1 VHDYNGGIQPNG
13 LFWSVEVPLRSFSL
27 SVHQGRA
34 RFRVKDVPVVESF
47 VFGGPNVVPA
57 LVSVDVEWD
66 AVEAPMDRGLGTS
79 VGSTDPGAFL
89 GRFARARAVGSF
101 SGSALGF
108 EFRSRRGASS
118 DQGFAE
124 IGTERN
130 GVFLT

>member
-1 VHDYNGGIQPNG
+1 MAIPPG
-13 LFWSVEVPLRSFSL
+13 SFSL
-27 SVHQGRA
+27 SVHRGRA

-47 VFGGPNVVPA
+47 IFGGPNNVPA
-57 LVSVDVEWD
+57 IVSMDVDWD
-66 AVEAPMDRGLGTS
+66 AVEAPMDRGLGAS
-79 VGSTDPGAFL
+79 VPASDPGAFL

-108 EFRSRRGASS
+108 DFRSRRGASS

-124 IGTERN
+124 IGTEQN

>member
-1 VHDYNGGIQPNG
+1 M
-13 LFWSVEVPLRSFSL
+13 FWSVAVPPESFSL

-47 VFGGPNVVPA
+47 VFGGANIVPA
-57 LVSVDVEWD
+57 IVSVDVDWH
-66 AVEAPMDRGLGTS
+66 AVEAPVDRGLGAS
-79 VGSTDPGAFL
+79 VDPTDPGAFL

-108 EFRSRRGASS
+108 DFRSRPGVSS